1 MAHRPIFLDANL
13 LSIFT
18 EFGWLEFLM
27 KLLYAHE
34 LHVSPA
40 ILNELSIA
48 VKHGHTHVQV
58 ALALIGV
65 GKPIQV
71 TAPSTDELSNLH
83 HLPTWMA
90 AGEAECIVVCQVR
103 GWIFASF
110 DRKAINYCV
119 REKVFYLTL
128 PAILAAFW
136 KTGMI
141 PNRKCSRWFKNWNK
155 VADRSVTKQKSSKI
169 DCRKFNITNL

>member
-18 EFGWLEFLM
+18 ELGRLELLM
-27 KLLYAHE
+27 KLLHTHE

-48 VKHGHTHVQV
+48 VKHGHTHVQA
-58 ALALIGV
+58 ALDLIGI

-71 TAPSTDELSNLH
+71 TAPSTDELSNLR

-90 AGEAECIVVCQVR
+90 AGEAECIVVCQTR

-110 DRKAINYCV
+110 DRKAINYCI
-119 REKVFYLTL
+119 REKIFYLTL

-141 PNRKCSRWFKNWNK
+141 PQQEVRQMVQELEQGGRQIRDK
-155 VADRSVTKQKSSKI
+155 AEI
-169 DCRKFNITNL
+169 FNA

>member
-18 EFGWLEFLM
+18 EFGWLELLM

-71 TAPSTDELSNLH
+71 TAPSADELSKLGNL
-83 HLPTWMA
+83 PPWMA
-90 AGEAECIVVCQVR
+90 SGEAECIVVCQAR

-110 DRKAINYCV
+110 DRKAINYCA
-119 REKVFYLTL
+119 REKVLYLTL

-141 PNRKCSRWFKNWNK
+141 PQQEVQQMVQELEQGGRQIRDKAEIFK
-155 VADRSVTKQKSSKI
+155 A
-169 DCRKFNITNL
+169 

>member
-18 EFGWLEFLM
+18 ELGRLELLM
-27 KLLYAHE
+27 KLLHAHE

-48 VKHGHTHVQV
+48 VKHGHTHVQA

-71 TAPSTDELSNLH
+71 TAPSADELSRLGN
-83 HLPTWMA
+83 LPTWMA
-90 AGEAECIVVCQVR
+90 SGEAEALLPVKSVVGSLPRSTARQSITV
-103 GWIFASF
+103 
-110 DRKAINYCV
+110 CV
-119 REKVFYLTL
+119 KKF
-128 PAILAAFW
+128 
-136 KTGMI
+136 
-141 PNRKCSRWFKNWNK
+141 
-155 VADRSVTKQKSSKI
+155 SV
-169 DCRKFNITNL
+169 